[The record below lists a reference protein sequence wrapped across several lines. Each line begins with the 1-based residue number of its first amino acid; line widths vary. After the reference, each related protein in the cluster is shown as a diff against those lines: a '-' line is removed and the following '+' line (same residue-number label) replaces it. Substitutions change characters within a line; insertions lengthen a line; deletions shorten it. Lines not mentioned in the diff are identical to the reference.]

1 MLRPTLCHCLAAPC
15 LLQAFKAVMSNH
27 FDSFMVVV
35 ILANVLVML
44 MVHAGMSETW

>member
-1 MLRPTLCHCLAAPC
+1 
-15 LLQAFKAVMSNH
+15 MSNH

-44 MVHAGMSETW
+44 LVHAGMSETWWVGSRDDG